1 MDLVRITQDNVA
13 TACRIQHLLFPGK
26 GINADR
32 DFVNGFLQPERG
44 KEYWLLQVGEDY
56 VGIAGLYSIRLDPET
71 AWLAWFGILP
81 EFRRR
86 GYATEALG
94 LFEARARERGFLY
107 ARLFTER
114 ADDAAIA
121 CYRKNGYFLEEY
133 NCPTDAGAEM
143 VPMYVMSKSLYPDRE
158 CPKWGDRDIG
168 LWRQFTKQVERLYE

>member
-1 MDLVRITQDNVA
+1 VDLVKITQDNVA
-13 TACRIQHLLFPGK
+13 TACRIQHRLFPGK
-26 GINADR
+26 DINADR

-94 LFEARARERGFLY
+94 LFEARALRWFRC
-107 ARLFTER
+107 T
-114 ADDAAIA
+114 
-121 CYRKNGYFLEEY
+121 
-133 NCPTDAGAEM
+133 
-143 VPMYVMSKSLYPDRE
+143 
-158 CPKWGDRDIG
+158 
-168 LWRQFTKQVERLYE
+168 